1 MDRRDEAMAKKKK
14 ETVLETS
21 SETKASKTLTM
32 DNGAVYEIVSEDGK
46 YYYCGTTR
54 FRKSNPHITKVEG

>member
-1 MDRRDEAMAKKKK
+1 MAKKKK

-32 DNGAVYEIVSEDGK
+32 DNGSVYEIVSEDGK
-46 YYYCGTTR
+46 YYYCGTTQ